1 MASSKK
7 EHRSRQRATAGRSS
21 SLEPVQ
27 PIIIINEDQIK
38 EEVKRSGVK
47 EYVRVKERL
56 RRNQERHGRE
66 HSDGWMDSDEKER

>member
-27 PIIIINEDQIK
+27 PIIIINDDQI
-38 EEVKRSGVK
+38 EEVKKSGVK

-66 HSDGWMDSDEKER
+66 HRDGWMDSDEKER